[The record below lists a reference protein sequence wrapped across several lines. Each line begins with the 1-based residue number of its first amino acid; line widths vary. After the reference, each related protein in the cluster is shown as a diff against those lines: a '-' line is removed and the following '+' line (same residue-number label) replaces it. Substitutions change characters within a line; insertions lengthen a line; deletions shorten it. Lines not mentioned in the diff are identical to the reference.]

1 VDGVARGRHGARAP
15 GSGRSSRRGATLL
28 LMLPSDLNSEAALRM
43 ARDSMGCCHAHSN
56 CIRCKG
62 PAADVVAG
70 GARDA
75 ELVGGA
81 RNAEQGAGG
90 GRGRRGARR
99 AAARPPGHVLLL
111 LTIDDGGCGLAMGR

>member
-1 VDGVARGRHGARAP
+1 
-15 GSGRSSRRGATLL
+15 
-28 LMLPSDLNSEAALRM
+28 M
-43 ARDSMGCCHAHSN
+43 
-56 CIRCKG
+56 
-62 PAADVVAG
+62 VAG